1 MRGWFSVLIVAS
13 LASACQTVLPASPPP
28 QAALLDDGHVLM
40 ARGDYEGALASY
52 QRALVRGGVTAD
64 AQSAIGSANLRLGRI
79 DQAERWL
86 RAAVAR
92 DPDYAAAWNNLGV
105 VLVEQGDYPEASLA
119 FRRAFALVNGD
130 SEEIRE
136 NLRLALAKSENPSY
150 DATKGQEFELVRR
163 GSGSYVLLPTPGQR
177 TEQ

>member
-1 MRGWFSVLIVAS
+1 MRGWFFALIGAF
-13 LASACQTVLPASPPP
+13 LASACQIVPPAAPPP
-28 QAALLDDGHVLM
+28 QLDLLDDGHALM

-86 RAAVAR
+86 RAAVAQ

-105 VLVEQGDYPEASLA
+105 VLVEQGDYAEASLA

-130 SEEIRE
+130 SEEMRE

-150 DATKGQEFELVRR
+150 DAVEEQEFELVRR
-163 GSGSYVLLPTPGQR
+163 GGGAYVLLPTLGQR
-177 TEQ
+177 TER

>member
-1 MRGWFSVLIVAS
+1 MRGWFSALIVAAI
-13 LASACQTVLPASPPP
+13 ASACQTLPPAALSPQP
-28 QAALLDDGHVLM
+28 ALLDEGHVLM

-86 RAAVAR
+86 RAAVAQ
-92 DPDYAAAWNNLGV
+92 DPGYVAAWNNLGV
-105 VLVEQGDYPEASLA
+105 VLVEQGRYPEASLA

-130 SEEIRE
+130 SEEIRQ
-136 NLRLALAKSENPSY
+136 NLRLALAKSENPAY
-150 DATKGQEFELVRR
+150 DATQDEEFELVRQ
-163 GSGSYVLLPTPGQR
+163 GGGGYILLPATGQR

>member
-1 MRGWFSVLIVAS
+1 MRGWVLALVGAF
-13 LASACQTVLPASPPP
+13 LVSACQAIPPASPPP
-28 QAALLDDGHVLM
+28 QVALLDDGHALM

-79 DQAERWL
+79 GQAERWL
-86 RAAVAR
+86 RAAVAH

-130 SEEIRE
+130 SEEIRQ

-150 DATKGQEFELVRR
+150 DGAENREYELVRR

-177 TEQ
+177 T